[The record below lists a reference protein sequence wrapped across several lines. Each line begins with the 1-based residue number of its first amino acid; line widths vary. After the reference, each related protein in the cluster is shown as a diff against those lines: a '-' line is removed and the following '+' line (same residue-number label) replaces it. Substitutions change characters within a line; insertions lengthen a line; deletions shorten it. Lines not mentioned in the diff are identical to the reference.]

1 MDPFESRKSDELS
14 AILALAEHHTF
25 SAAAKVLERHP
36 SVLSKRISSLEMR
49 LGVRLVERTTRAV
62 RFTDAGAR
70 FVENIRAAAR
80 LIQEAQSEALQDS
93 SEIQGTLRLSLP
105 SALGRMWLSPLIS
118 EFAKLHPLLSLE
130 LEYTDSFVDIV
141 SKAHDL
147 AIRIGDLP
155 DSRLIARKL
164 CDQRRI
170 MCASPDYIDEY
181 GEPRHPQDLAN
192 HHCLSYT
199 GFSSFPDWRLVCDG
213 KTVTIRPKGSIKSND
228 NESLLIAASHG
239 LGIVA
244 GSTWLMAKAIK
255 KGRLIRVLPDWT
267 FGADSGVYLVR
278 PSSAYTSA
286 RVGAFK
292 SFIESKFSGG
302 APWEELEEVSHQ
314 GRERRDGK
322 KTKE

>member
-1 MDPFESRKSDELS
+1 MDPSESRKSDELS
-14 AILALAEHHTF
+14 AILALADHHTF

-62 RFTDAGAR
+62 RFTDVGAR

-93 SEIQGTLRLSLP
+93 SAIQGTLRLSLP
-105 SALGRMWLSPLIS
+105 SAMGRMWLSPLIA

-130 LEYTDSFVDIV
+130 LEYTDEFVDIV

-170 MCASPDYIDEY
+170 MCASPVYIE
-181 GEPRHPQDLAN
+181 RHGAPEHPHDLVK
-192 HHCLSYT
+192 HQCLSYT
-199 GFSSFPDWRLVCDG
+199 GFSTFPDWRLVSNG
-213 KTVTIRPKGSIKSND
+213 KAVTIRPKGSIKSND
-228 NESLLIAASHG
+228 NEGLLISAIHG

-244 GSTWLMAKAIK
+244 GGTWLVARAMK
-255 KGRLIRVLPDWT
+255 KGQLVRILPDWT

-286 RVGAFK
+286 KIDAFK
-292 SFIESKFSGG
+292 TYIESRFTNR
-302 APWEELEEVSHQ
+302 APWEDP
-314 GRERRDGK
+314 G
-322 KTKE
+322 

>member
-1 MDPFESRKSDELS
+1 MDPFDSRKSDELS
-14 AILALAEHHTF
+14 AILALADHHTF

-36 SVLSKRISSLEMR
+36 SVLSKRISSLEMK

-62 RFTDAGAR
+62 RFTDVGAR

-80 LIQEAQSEALQDS
+80 LIQEAQSEALQDAS
-93 SEIQGTLRLSLP
+93 AIQGTLRLSLP
-105 SALGRMWLSPLIS
+105 SAMGRMWLSPLIA

-130 LEYTDSFVDIV
+130 LEYTDEFVDIV

-170 MCASPDYIDEY
+170 MCASPVYIE
-181 GEPRHPQDLAN
+181 RHGAPQHPHDLVN
-192 HHCLSYT
+192 HQCLSYT
-199 GFSSFPDWRLVCDG
+199 GFSTFPDWRLVSDG
-213 KTVTIRPKGSIKSND
+213 KAVTVRPKGSIKSND
-228 NESLLIAASHG
+228 NEGLLISAIHG

-244 GSTWLMAKAIK
+244 GSTWLVARAMK
-255 KGRLIRVLPDWT
+255 KGQLVRILPNWT

-286 RVGAFK
+286 KVEAFK
-292 SFIESKFSGG
+292 TYIESRFTNR
-302 APWEELEEVSHQ
+302 APWEDPE
-314 GRERRDGK
+314 
-322 KTKE
+322 

>member
-1 MDPFESRKSDELS
+1 MDPFENRKSDELS
-14 AILALAEHHTF
+14 AILALADHRTF

-62 RFTDAGAR
+62 RFTDVGAR
-70 FVENIRAAAR
+70 FVENIRVAAR
-80 LIQEAQSEALQDS
+80 LIQEAQAEALQDS

-105 SALGRMWLSPLIS
+105 SAMGRMWLSPLIAD
-118 EFAKLHPLLSLE
+118 FAKLHPLLSLE
-130 LEYTDSFVDIV
+130 LEYTDDFVDIV

-170 MCASPDYIDEY
+170 MCASPEYLEQY
-181 GEPRHPQDLAN
+181 GEPKSPQDLVN
-192 HHCLSYT
+192 HQCLSYT
-199 GFSSFPDWRLVCDG
+199 GFSAFPDWRLMSNG

-244 GSTWLMAKAIK
+244 GSTWLMAKAMRR
-255 KGRLIRVLPDWT
+255 GQLIHILPDWT

-286 RVGAFK
+286 KVDAFK
-292 SFIESKFSGG
+292 TYIEFRFTAG
-302 APWEELEEVSHQ
+302 APWEEPEEFLHQ
-314 GRERRDGK
+314 GWE
-322 KTKE
+322 